1 MRKVYVAVASMV
13 AATTFS
19 VAAVAKVEGKPP
31 VTVKGEF
38 GVPVF
43 ADDLKG
49 RKYVVIGEVKA
60 GVRKATIF
68 SKQSSQ
74 RKVYR
79 ELWERAEKMGA
90 DAVINAR
97 FGNAHVT
104 VMSWGQTNATGT
116 AIKFKK

>member
-1 MRKVYVAVASMV
+1 MRKVYVM
-13 AATTFS
+13 AATLVIMAYPTL
-19 VAAVAKVEGKPP
+19 ALAKGDTKPP
-31 VTVKGEF
+31 APLKGEF

-49 RKYVVIGEVKA
+49 RKYVVLGEVKA

-68 SKQSSQ
+68 SKRASQS
-74 RKVYR
+74 KIYR

-97 FGNAHVT
+97 FGNPHVT
-104 VMSWGQTNATGT
+104 VVSWGQTNATGT
-116 AIKFKK
+116 AVKLRR

>member
-1 MRKVYVAVASMV
+1 MRKVHVAAAGLMIATIFPATVFAKADSRSVAVN
-13 AATTFS
+13 
-19 VAAVAKVEGKPP
+19 
-31 VTVKGEF
+31 GEF

-43 ADDLKG
+43 ADALKG

-74 RKVYR
+74 RKVYH